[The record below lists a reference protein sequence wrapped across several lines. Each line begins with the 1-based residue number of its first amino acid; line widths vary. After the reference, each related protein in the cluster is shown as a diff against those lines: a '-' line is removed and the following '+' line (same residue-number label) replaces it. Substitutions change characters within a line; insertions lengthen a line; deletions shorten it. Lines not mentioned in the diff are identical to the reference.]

1 MLFCLHGGGD
11 NVANRLTNKQ
21 KAFIDAYCGQ
31 AKMNA
36 TEAARMAGY
45 KHPNNS
51 GPENLLK
58 LGKYIQK
65 RMEKLKER
73 SGNSIADQQEIM
85 EYFTAL
91 GRGEIKEKL
100 LANDGS
106 VVEVPVRAQDRTKG
120 YENLAKAYGTF
131 NNTSLAKLQQRKLK
145 AETELTEEKVKAAK
159 QLTGDDNHKLNELL
173 DQIEEG
179 VMNGTTEPA
188 DK

>member
-1 MLFCLHGGGD
+1 M
-11 NVANRLTNKQ
+11 ANRLTNKQ

-45 KHPNNS
+45 KHPHVQ
-51 GPENLLK
+51 GAQNLSK
-58 LGKYIQK
+58 LSNYISERVKSLQK
-65 RMEKLKER
+65 K
-73 SGNSIADQQEIM
+73 SQNTIADQQEIM

-106 VVEVPVRAQDRTKG
+106 VVEVLVRAQDRTKG
-120 YENLAKAYGTF
+120 YENLAKAYGIF

-179 VMNGTTEPA
+179 VTDDITKPA